1 MRNTRKVHLVYL
13 FTFDVKHTLKTELG
27 LFFCLSFDTTLISDE
42 FNSPAIKTLGYL
54 RFSKNLKVQSCI
66 MKIFA
71 YILLNALN
79 QNERHELPT
88 ITCVIIYTMAVSHF
102 FRLAQVECSFYIL
115 PENIRNPKVFQ
126 KFSRGI
132 ETQHQPE
139 MNNFSDLNKTVNS
152 FMMEIP
158 IIQKPIL

>member
-27 LFFCLSFDTTLISDE
+27 LFFCLSFDITLISDE
-42 FNSPAIKTLGYL
+42 FNSPSIKTLGYLRSVWWFL

-71 YILLNALN
+71 YFLLNALN

-115 PENIRNPKVFQ
+115 PENIRNPKVFL

-132 ETQHQPE
+132 ETQH
-139 MNNFSDLNKTVNS
+139 
-152 FMMEIP
+152 
-158 IIQKPIL
+158 